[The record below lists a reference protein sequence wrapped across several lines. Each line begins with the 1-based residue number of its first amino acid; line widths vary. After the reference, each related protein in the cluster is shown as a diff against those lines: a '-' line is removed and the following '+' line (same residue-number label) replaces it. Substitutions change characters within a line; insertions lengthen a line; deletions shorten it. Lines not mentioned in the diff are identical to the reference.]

1 MGQIRKQAIISS
13 IVIYIGFFIGFI
25 NTWFFIRKGSNS
37 FTPEEYGL
45 TRLFFDVG
53 QLMYAVAS
61 LGVISVIY
69 KFFPYYSDNLK
80 KKENDLYTWSFIFPI
95 LGFLLTIAGGLI
107 FEPLIV
113 RKFSGRSPLFVD
125 YYHWIFIFGFG
136 ILIFSILEGFSWTLK
151 KTIYS
156 NFLRETGLR
165 ILSLILILLFSF
177 GAINFDFFIKLFS
190 FQFLLIACLL
200 ALALYFAKDFV
211 ITFKA
216 SRVTQKFK
224 KKMFSL
230 AGYVY
235 GGAIIIILSQVAD
248 SIIIASVSKG
258 GLLDTGVYN
267 LATYIA
273 TLIQVPQRSIVA
285 VTIPILSIA
294 WKNKN
299 LAEIDRIY
307 KRSSINLLLL
317 GLFIFIGVWLN
328 IRDAF
333 HLLNIQTEYE
343 AGILV
348 VLILGI
354 TKIIDAGTG
363 INGQII
369 ATSTQW
375 RFEFITGVLLILL
388 ILPLNYFLVKKYG
401 IIGSA
406 FANLVSF
413 SIYNFVRYI
422 FLWKKYNLQPF
433 TSKTILSIVLAV
445 VSYFI
450 SYLLFKEMTGWAGIF
465 LRSTL
470 FTIFFFTGI
479 FAMKLTP
486 DAMQLIEVAKKRF
499 KPPTSKG

>member
-1 MGQIRKQAIISS
+1 
-13 IVIYIGFFIGFI
+13 
-25 NTWFFIRKGSNS
+25 
-37 FTPEEYGL
+37 
-45 TRLFFDVG
+45 
-53 QLMYAVAS
+53 MYAVAS

-80 KKENDLYTWSFIFPI
+80 KKDNDLYTWALIFPI
-95 LGFLLTIAGGLI
+95 IGFLLTIAGGIL

-136 ILIFSILEGFSWTLK
+136 ILIFTVLEGFSWTLR
-151 KTIYS
+151 KTIYP

-165 ILSLILILLFSF
+165 FLGLLLILLFYF
-177 GAINFDFFIKLFS
+177 GVINFDSFIKLFS

-200 ALALYFAKDFV
+200 ALALYLAKD
-211 ITFKA
+211 IALTFKI

-258 GLLDTGVYN
+258 GLHDTGVYN

-285 VTIPILSIA
+285 VTIPVLSIA

-328 IRDAF
+328 IKDAF
-333 HLLNIQTEYE
+333 HLLHIQAEYE

-354 TKIIDAGTG
+354 TKLIDAGTG
-363 INGQII
+363 VNGQII

-388 ILPLNYFLVKKYG
+388 ILPLNYFLVKKMG
-401 IIGSA
+401 IMGSA
-406 FANLVSF
+406 FANLISF
-413 SIYNFVRYI
+413 SIYNLIRFV

-433 TSKTILSIVLAV
+433 NNKTLLSILLGVAA
-445 VSYFI
+445 YFI
-450 SYLLFKEMTGWAGIF
+450 SYFLFRDMQGWMGVF

-470 FTIFFFTGI
+470 FTLLFFAGVFTL
-479 FAMKLTP
+479 KLTP
-486 DAMQLIEVAKKRF
+486 DAMQLVEVAKKRF
-499 KPPTSKG
+499 GSS